1 MNTYVGLDIGKN
13 KIDACILKEDTVLK
27 EFSFSNNSKGF
38 EDLLKELVDKT
49 ISMVVLEPTGGYEN
63 SVSDFLFSQGY
74 QLHRVNTYSFSHFS
88 RSVNLCKNDR
98 KDAYKL
104 ALFAQRMM
112 CKANYRNNK
121 FNDTLK
127 SYHQRREDLVLQLS
141 SEKKRLQQTFDDTMK
156 CLLKTH
162 IDFLQRQI
170 KAIDKLIE
178 DLLKSDQE
186 TAERAELLSSVP
198 GIGTCIATK
207 LVAFLP
213 ELGDENIKPEQLVA
227 LAGLAPYSRD
237 SGKKSGK
244 RFIRG
249 GRKIP
254 RDALYM
260 AVLTGK
266 HKIPFLKNLYDRL
279 SALKPK
285 KVAMVAAMRNL
296 LIICHKLTK
305 NNRRFVCKN

>member
-1 MNTYVGLDIGKN
+1 MHTYVGLDISKN
-13 KIDACILKEDTVLK
+13 KIDACILKGEVVLK
-27 EFSFSNNSKGF
+27 EFNFSNNSKGF
-38 EDLLKELVDKT
+38 EDLYKELAEEP
-49 ISMVVLEPTGGYEN
+49 IAMVVLEPTGGYEKL
-63 SVSDFLFSQGY
+63 VSDSLVSQGY
-74 QLHRVNTYSFSHFS
+74 QLHRVNTYAFSHFS

-98 KDAYKL
+98 KDAHKL

-112 CKANYRNNK
+112 CKANYRNDK
-121 FNDTLK
+121 FNDILK

-141 SEKKRLQQTFDDTMK
+141 SEKKRLQQTFDETMK
-156 CLLKTH
+156 SLLKTH

-170 KAIDKLIE
+170 KEIDKLID
-178 DLLKSDQE
+178 DLVKSDQ
-186 TAERAELLSSVP
+186 TIAERTEILSSVP

-260 AVLTGK
+260 ATLTGK
-266 HKIPFLKNLYDRL
+266 HKITFLKNLYDRL

-296 LIICHKLTK
+296 LLICHKLIK
-305 NNRRFVCKN
+305 NNRKFVCKN

>member
-1 MNTYVGLDIGKN
+1 MNTYVGLDISKN
-13 KIDACILKEDTVLK
+13 KIDACILKGEAVLK

-38 EDLLKELVDKT
+38 KDLLKELADKT
-49 ISMVVLEPTGGYEN
+49 ISMVVLEPTGGYEKLI
-63 SVSDFLFSQGY
+63 SDFLVSQDY
-74 QLHRVNTYSFSHFS
+74 QLHRVNTYAFSHFS

-98 KDAYKL
+98 NDAYKL

-112 CKANYRNNK
+112 CKANYCINEL
-121 FNDTLK
+121 NDTLK

-141 SEKKRLQQTFDDTMK
+141 SEKKRLQQTFDETMK
-156 CLLKTH
+156 SLLKNH
-162 IDFLQRQI
+162 IDFLQRQT
-170 KAIDKLIE
+170 KEIDKLIE
-178 DLLKSDQE
+178 DLLKSNQE
-186 TAERAELLSSVP
+186 LSDRTEILSSVP

-213 ELGDENIKPEQLVA
+213 ELGDDNIKPEQLVA

-296 LIICHKLTK
+296 LIICHKIIK
-305 NNRRFVCKN
+305 NNRTFVCKN